1 MEDASRL
8 FMDSIS
14 ENEKLNEKKLVKN
27 SKKKIIARLQSIFDI
42 KSWVGCRV
50 SQKCRRGKPVL
61 DS

>member
-1 MEDASRL
+1 M

-14 ENEKLNEKKLVKN
+14 ENEKFNEKKIVKIV
-27 SKKKIIARLQSIFDI
+27 KKIIARLQSIFDI

-50 SQKCRRGKPVL
+50 SKKCRRGKPVL